1 MDGNM
6 VTFKGSRNGLY
17 INLAEGPTYEV
28 LLEELNGKLA
38 AARGFFRGS
47 EAVVDVGSRVLTTEQ
62 LVVLERRL
70 RTTGGF
76 DLMQV
81 VHEPAEA
88 GDGRRRG
95 ADRARVV
102 RRTLHS
108 GQSISHNGNVIVVGD
123 VNPGAEVVAAGDVFI
138 LGRLRGIVHAGA
150 GGHHSAVVVAF
161 RMEPIQLRI
170 GEVITRSPAG
180 RQESNLP
187 EVARLQDGVIVVEE
201 YHPSRGSLDGRAVH
215 E

>member
-1 MDGNM
+1 M

-28 LLEELNGKLA
+28 LLEELEGKLA

-47 EAVVDVGSRVLTTEQ
+47 DAVVDVGSRVLTTEQ
-62 LVVLERRL
+62 LLMLERRL

-76 DLMQV
+76 DLTQV
-81 VHEPAEA
+81 LHEPSEDREA
-88 GDGRRRG
+88 RGRG
-95 ADRARVV
+95 GDRARLV

-108 GQSISHNGNVIVVGD
+108 GQHIRHNGNVVIVGD
-123 VNPGAEVVAAGDVFI
+123 VNAGAEVVATGDVFVM
-138 LGRLRGIVHAGA
+138 GRLRGVVHAGA
-150 GGHHSAVVVAF
+150 GGDARAVVLAF

-170 GEVITRSPAG
+170 GDMITRAPG
-180 RQESNLP
+180 GGPESNLP

-201 YHPSRGSLDGRAVH
+201 YHPGVVSLDGKAVRQ
-215 E
+215 

>member
-17 INLAEGPTYEV
+17 INLAEGPTYEI
-28 LLEELNGKLA
+28 LLEELESKLA

-70 RTTGGF
+70 SAVGGF

-81 VHEPAEA
+81 VHEPAETRE
-88 GDGRRRG
+88 GRGRG
-95 ADRARVV
+95 SDRAKLV

-108 GQSISHNGNVIVVGD
+108 GQHIRHNGNVVIVGD
-123 VNPGAEVVAAGDVFI
+123 INPGAEVVASGDVFVM
-138 LGRLRGIVHAGA
+138 GRLRGVVHAGA
-150 GGHHSAVVVAF
+150 GGDPSAVVVAF
-161 RMEPIQLRI
+161 RLEPIQLRI
-170 GEVITRSPAG
+170 GDRITRAPG
-180 RQESNLP
+180 GGQESDLP

-201 YHPSRGSLDGRAVH
+201 YNSRVH
-215 E
+215 GIAARE